1 MTHHEFICGDAQ
13 QAMQTLPSESVHCI
27 VTSPPYWGL
36 RDYGVAGQLGSE
48 DTPEEYVG
56 KLVAVFREARRVL
69 RDDGVLWLNLGDSYA
84 SGGMSNPSSKSTLGE
99 GKDLGAADYSITRK
113 VPNGLKPKDLVGIPW
128 RVAFALQADGW
139 YLRSDII
146 WCLSGGTKVYAR
158 TQKGDAPMTIKDL
171 ARLDPSTVKLW
182 NGEKWTQLLGV
193 SKSTRR
199 GDEITLVLRSGERI
213 SCTPTHKFPTR
224 RGLLEAKDIVV
235 GDILERCVLP
245 EPDQPKEPAFIGEDA
260 AWLAGLYVAEGS
272 RSGDTIQIAGHAKET
287 ERWDRLQAIAVAYGG
302 YATLTID
309 ENRMDIRLYGKV
321 LNAVIDELV
330 SGRTAKDKHFSP
342 VVWRY
347 SNRFLEAILDGYLAG
362 DGHYDAKNDRWRLG
376 FTRNYNLESDLRTIC
391 ARLGYKLKL
400 NLSHVTYNGKRVPTF
415 RGEIRKTRSGHWN
428 EKDPG
433 EIVAIQKARCR
444 EVYDLGVADD
454 PHLFALASGALTHN
468 SKPNPM
474 PESVTDRPTRAHEY
488 VFLMSKS
495 ERYFYDHEAIKETAA
510 HPTRIRADRFGGN
523 KHTKETTKHS
533 DGSIYAGSATRNKRS
548 VWTVSTKPFPGAHFA
563 TFPPDLIEPMILA
576 GTSEKGC
583 CPECGAPCER
593 VIELGEP
600 LREWQAACGADS
612 LGGYSGQ
619 ATKDYEQA
627 KAQDASATKARILAG
642 MRERKTVDWGS
653 TCDCDAG
660 EPVPCTVLDPFGGSG
675 TVSMVAQK
683 LGRNSVY
690 IDLNREY
697 MDIAIK
703 RCGLTEQRI
712 FPIATYAVREVPA

>member
-1 MTHHEFICGDAQ
+1 MKHTILNGDVIACLRS
-13 QAMQTLPSESVHCI
+13 LPDACVQCV

-36 RDYGVAGQLGSE
+36 RDYGVEGQIGLE
-48 DTPEEYVG
+48 PTPEEHVERM
-56 KLVAVFREARRVL
+56 VEVFREVRRVL
-69 RDDGVLWLNLGDSYA
+69 RDDGVLWLNYGDCYA
-84 SGGMSNPSSKSTLGE
+84 GSTTGADRPPEPGHTHEDSGRVKTGQENKHRRP
-99 GKDLGAADYSITRK
+99 D
-113 VPNGLKPKDLVGIPW
+113 VGLKPKDLVGMPW
-128 RVAFALQADGW
+128 RIAFALQADGW
-139 YLRSDII
+139 WLRSDII

-193 SKSTRR
+193 SKSIRR

-287 ERWDRLQAIAVAYGG
+287 GRWERLQAIAVAYGG
-302 YATLTID
+302 YATRTID

-347 SNRFLEAILDGYLAG
+347 SNRFLDAILDGYLAG

-474 PESVTDRPTRAHEY
+474 PESVTDRPTKSHEY
-488 VFLMSKS
+488 VFLLTKRA
-495 ERYFYDHEAIKETAA
+495 RYFYDADAVREAQNWAGGA
-510 HPTRIRADRFGGN
+510 GNRNYRAGSENGREAEGQGN
-523 KHTKETTKHS
+523 KPNP
-533 DGSIYAGSATRNKRS
+533 AGRNRRTVWEIATQP
-548 VWTVSTKPFPGAHFA
+548 TPEAHFA
-563 TFPPDLIEPMILA
+563 TFPEALVEPCVKA
-576 GTSEKGC
+576 GTSERGA
-583 CPECGAPCER
+583 CPVCGAPWR
-593 VIELGEP
+593 RSTSSQSSGSGDHRAVPGQNKPFTIPRGDY
-600 LREWQAACGADS
+600 LRSTTGWQPSCTCG
-612 LGGYSGQ
+612 
-619 ATKDYEQA
+619 TEE
-627 KAQDASATKARILAG
+627 T
-642 MRERKTVDWGS
+642 M
-653 TCDCDAG
+653 
-660 EPVPCTVLDPFGGSG
+660 PCVVLDPFGGSG
-675 TVSMVAQK
+675 TVAKVARD
-683 LGRNSVY
+683 LGRSS
-690 IDLNREY
+690 ISCELNPEY
-697 MDIAIK
+697 VEIAK
-703 RCGLTEQRI
+703 RRLRIGEQLDSGVCE
-712 FPIATYAVREVPA
+712 YEVRSLLMEV

>member
-1 MTHHEFICGDAQ
+1 MKHTILNGDVIDCLRS
-13 QAMQTLPSESVHCI
+13 LPDACVQCV

-36 RDYGVAGQLGSE
+36 RDYGVKGQIGLE
-48 DTPEEYVG
+48 PTPEAYVE
-56 KLVAVFREARRVL
+56 KMVEVFREVRRVL
-69 RDDGVLWLNLGDSYA
+69 RDDGTLWLNLGDSYNG
-84 SGGMSNPSSKSTLGE
+84 SGGAG
-99 GKDLGAADYSITRK
+99 GDYAHGGLKAGQPKYPGRHISA
-113 VPNGLKPKDLVGIPW
+113 LKPKDLVGMPW
-128 RVAFALQADGW
+128 RIAFALQEDGW
-139 YLRSDII
+139 WLRSDII

-193 SKSTRR
+193 SKSIRR

-287 ERWDRLQAIAVAYGG
+287 GRWERLQAIAVAYGG
-302 YATLTID
+302 YATRTID

-347 SNRFLEAILDGYLAG
+347 SNRFLDAILDGYLAG

-474 PESVTDRPTRAHEY
+474 PESVTDRPTKAHEY
-488 VFLMSKS
+488 IFLLTKRA
-495 ERYFYDHEAIKETAA
+495 RYFYDADAVREAHISVDQSPRKSGVGNGLNRT
-510 HPTRIRADRFGGN
+510 DRGVGREFFGN
-523 KHTKETTKHS
+523 P
-533 DGSIYAGSATRNKRS
+533 AGRNRRTVWEIATQ
-548 VWTVSTKPFPGAHFA
+548 STPYAHFA
-563 TFPPDLIEPMILA
+563 TFPEALVEPCIKA
-576 GTSEKGC
+576 GTSARGA
-583 CPECGAPCER
+583 CPVCGAPWRRVVEKEVSDVPRYNSKSAGRKDCNYGDSDSTTLRARKITIKGENWRPSCTCGCEET
-593 VIELGEP
+593 I
-600 LREWQAACGADS
+600 
-612 LGGYSGQ
+612 
-619 ATKDYEQA
+619 
-627 KAQDASATKARILAG
+627 
-642 MRERKTVDWGS
+642 
-653 TCDCDAG
+653 
-660 EPVPCTVLDPFGGSG
+660 PCVVLDPFGGTG
-675 TVSMVAQK
+675 TVAKVARD
-683 LGRNSVY
+683 LGRSS
-690 IDLNREY
+690 ISCELNPEY
-697 MDIAIK
+697 VEIAKK
-703 RCGLTEQRI
+703 RLRIGEQLDSGVCE
-712 FPIATYAVREVPA
+712 YVVRSLLRGA